1 MLLCAS
7 EGIEG
12 DVLSGSRKSLR
23 KCSFGVESKTF
34 EVEVEEKKGKLQATI
49 VERKRGIS
57 SWIKLGPESLGLF
70 VECLVLCIK
79 DMRIGKWERKW
90 KEKGRANSLVRDE
103 NKWGC
108 FIRLGVVDLEKKRFN
123 IFTPKERGVKGGWAS
138 MAETLRRLGVAF
150 LLERKAR
157 RTRR

>member
-23 KCSFGVESKTF
+23 KSSFGVESKTF
-34 EVEVEEKKGKLQATI
+34 EVKVEEKKGKLQATI

-70 VECLVLCIK
+70 VECLVLGIK
-79 DMRIGKWERKW
+79 DTRTGKWERKW
-90 KEKGRANSLVRDE
+90 KEKGRAYSLVCNE
-103 NKWGC
+103 NKGGC
-108 FIRLGVVDLEKKRFN
+108 FLRLGVVELEKKRFN
-123 IFTPKERGVKGGWAS
+123 IFIPRGIGVKGG
-138 MAETLRRLGVAF
+138 
-150 LLERKAR
+150 
-157 RTRR
+157 

>member
-1 MLLCAS
+1 MYKLILIILIILLCINGGEQERES

-23 KCSFGVESKTF
+23 KSSFGVESKTF
-34 EVEVEEKKGKLQATI
+34 EVEVEEKKGKLQAMI

-79 DMRIGKWERKW
+79 DTRTGKWERKW
-90 KEKGRANSLVRDE
+90 KEKGRAYSLVCDE
-103 NKWGC
+103 NK
-108 FIRLGVVDLEKKRFN
+108 
-123 IFTPKERGVKGGWAS
+123 GGAS
-138 MAETLRRLGVAF
+138 FG
-150 LLERKAR
+150 
-157 RTRR
+157 